1 MLLRQR
7 FEWKVILVLVIT
19 LLIFIWYMNKK
30 EDWKAN
36 FNQLEKELS
45 LKMKLISPQI
55 VQTYNNSVP
64 VNILKLF
71 NYIFKLFS

>member
-7 FEWKVILVLVIT
+7 YELKVILVLVIT

-71 NYIFKLFS
+71 NYM